1 MAAISA
7 ESFEG
12 FLAGI
17 LVQQAF
23 AFFRIELGGEELVAS
38 GTQMRE
44 PFFIFRAELFFE
56 LFSEALGKGRALPSG
71 RNGDLQGP
79 ALHNGGIVEIAELG
93 NIDYI
98 AKHTAPARFFEYA
111 LLEFRGRCGRDN
123 QKHSFKI
130 VRMERALMPFDGVRL
145 RPGAY
150 LGGGFRRNHAHLT
163 AGVQQA
169 GDFRF
174 GDGSRAD
181 DEAGP
186 SRKLEEH
193 GEELCRFHAFTR
205 RAPQ

>member
-7 ESFEG
+7 ESFEC

-44 PFFIFRAELFFE
+44 PFYIFRAELFFE

-93 NIDYI
+93 DIDCAGPLLRICALGVPWTMWPRQPKTFLQDRSDGKGADAIRWRSI
-98 AKHTAPARFFEYA
+98 APRSVLGGWLQAQP
-111 LLEFRGRCGRDN
+111 
-123 QKHSFKI
+123 
-130 VRMERALMPFDGVRL
+130 RALDRR
-145 RPGAY
+145 RP
-150 LGGGFRRNHAHLT
+150 
-163 AGVQQA
+163 AGW
-169 GDFRF
+169 RF
-174 GDGSRAD
+174 
-181 DEAGP
+181 
-186 SRKLEEH
+186 
-193 GEELCRFHAFTR
+193 
-205 RAPQ
+205 